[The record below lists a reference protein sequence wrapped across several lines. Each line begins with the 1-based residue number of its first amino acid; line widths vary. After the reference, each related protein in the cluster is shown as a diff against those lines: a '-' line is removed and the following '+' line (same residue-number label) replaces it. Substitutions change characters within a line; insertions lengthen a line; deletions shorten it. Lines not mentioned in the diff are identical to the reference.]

1 MILFPAPWKIGYI
14 CPIPRVRNLV
24 QMKDYRPIAILLA
37 MSKVYEKVIL
47 KQLSAFIKKMVLYKN
62 TQSGYRKGHSSIAL
76 LLKGTQTFKTR

>member
-1 MILFPAPWKIGYI
+1 
-14 CPIPRVRNLV
+14 
-24 QMKDYRPIAILLA
+24 

-76 LLKGTQTFKTR
+76 LLKGTQTFKTC